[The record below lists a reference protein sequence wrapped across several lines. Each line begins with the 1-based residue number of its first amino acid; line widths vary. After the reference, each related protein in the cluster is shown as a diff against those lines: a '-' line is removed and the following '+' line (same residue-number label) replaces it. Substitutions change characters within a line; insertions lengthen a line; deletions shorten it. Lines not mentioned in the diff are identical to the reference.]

1 MADVQVERGHI
12 RLANKLYRAAML
24 AKLSPVEVRALMEC
38 LWRQYGWCKS
48 GDAPASFRL
57 GGSGLAQSIGGSRS
71 TSSQAITTLVDAG
84 IIAPTGEVDDRG
96 RRSFLVNKDYERWTC
111 GFHRNPSR
119 VHWTPKV
126 GEVSPFQDASVPKP
140 ERTRPESGT
149 HPAPEV
155 QPPKASSR
163 ALEPRRAKENHSSSS
178 AGASAPVPTG
188 DASEKIHALVQ
199 RLGAL
204 TPRPISW
211 PKWAGIVEQPEAE
224 VEQLITWALGQ
235 QRPADAF
242 LNCFAMDGTIKAR
255 KPAKTAP
262 RRGRRAPYI
271 QQKDDPRYFK
281 PGEPMQT
288 AESLAY
294 IEKLRAK
301 QQEEG
306 Q

>member
-12 RLANKLYRAAML
+12 RLANQLFRALSL
-24 AKLSPVEVRALMEC
+24 AKLSPVQRDVLAEAV
-38 LWRQYGWCKS
+38 WRQYGWADMKGAPEPFPMSPADVARRVGCTRESASRAINSLASLRILSK
-48 GDAPASFRL
+48 APA
-57 GGSGLAQSIGGSRS
+57 GY
-71 TSSQAITTLVDAG
+71 LVA
-84 IIAPTGEVDDRG
+84 
-96 RRSFLVNKDYERWTC
+96 KDFDLWRC
-111 GFHRNPSR
+111 GFKADPSAPAWR
-119 VHWTPKV
+119 PDRDETDTGVTKQTRTPCRDDHGDRDEMDTV
-126 GEVSPFQDASVPKP
+126 CAPKSTP
-140 ERTRPESGT
+140 AVVFAAPLEPMRTR
-149 HPAPEV
+149 
-155 QPPKASSR
+155 
-163 ALEPRRAKENHSSSS
+163 ENHSSSS
-178 AGASAPVPTG
+178 AGASAPVPTE
-188 DASEKIHALVQ
+188 DASEKIHALVA

-211 PKWAGIVEQPEAE
+211 PKWAGIVEQPTNE

-255 KPAKTAP
+255 KPTKTTA
-262 RRGRRAPYI
+262 RRGRRPTPYV
-271 QQKDDPRYFK
+271 QQEDDPRYFK

-306 Q
+306 R